1 MRFDSTNTFLTV
13 TSLAM
18 FSVTSILVGLLVCG
32 PDSGVTTDCDPA
44 ALTIQCPDGFVCNE
58 SGFCEEIESP
68 PPMPPCSPGQRVT
81 ECVCPDHLEVRDE
94 ICDTPRTDSVCE
106 HADVASL
113 LERLHKTCR
122 HVGSGL
128 APGQLETATAD
139 DGCTPAALRSVII
152 DNHDLT
158 LKIARSFPEQS
169 FTLHFDIGTPL
180 PKRAGRWPDGGR
192 PALVKVVK
200 DMLTGVGPQG
210 FLMFVSFASLVGP
223 SELNYGLAV
232 RRNDA
237 GVGLTVKALSDFPAL
252 GAALTDLK
260 IIIGIVGDEQST
272 ALDLPTFD
280 ALWGT
285 TGRFHAWDEASSER
299 MKKDLAAW
307 RAGELVDRER
317 DWLLR
322 TVQQSVVV
330 LPLPCAATEAHG

>member
-32 PDSGVTTDCDPA
+32 PDTGVAADCDPA

-58 SGFCEEIESP
+58 SGFCEEVDLP
-68 PPMPPCSPGQRVT
+68 PPMPPCSPGQRVS

-94 ICDTPRTDSVCE
+94 VCDTPPTDSVCE
-106 HADVASL
+106 HADVAEL
-113 LERLHKTCR
+113 LARLHTSCR
-122 HVGSGL
+122 EVGSGL
-128 APGQLETATAD
+128 APGQLEAATES
-139 DGCTPAALRSVII
+139 GCSPAALRSVII

-158 LKIARSFPEQS
+158 LKIARSFPAQS
-169 FTLHFDIGTPL
+169 FTLHFDIGTPQA
-180 PKRAGRWPDGGR
+180 KRAARWPGNGR

-200 DMLTGVGPQG
+200 DMLTGVGPEG
-210 FLMFVSFASLVGP
+210 FLLFVSFASLVGP
-223 SELNYGLAV
+223 KELNYELAV
-232 RRNDA
+232 RRSDA
-237 GVGLTVKALSDFPAL
+237 GVGLAVKALGDFPAL
-252 GAALTDLK
+252 GKALTDLK
-260 IIIGIVGDEQST
+260 IIVGIVGDEQST
-272 ALDLPTFD
+272 ALDLATFD

-285 TGRFHAWDEASSER
+285 TGRFHAWDEVSTER

-330 LPLPCAATEAHG
+330 LPLPCAADEAHG